1 MDYFIA
7 EKIIW
12 TSYESLPFK
21 RPLHDKKN
29 GVMCDPGNENYQV
42 ISCKYIPPVQNVEDN
57 VNVPKRKEVFKLED
71 LENNPN
77 AFIMAMALPTRK
89 LAEFENL
96 AYYFPYVDEE
106 EMNCGVGGSV
116 DVGGT
121 DDDVVADDNRV

>member
-1 MDYFIA
+1 MACFIA
-7 EKIIW
+7 DEIIW
-12 TSYESLPFK
+12 KSYESLPFK
-21 RPLHDKKN
+21 GFLHDKEK
-29 GVMCDPGNENYQV
+29 GIMCNPGKQNDKV
-42 ISCKYIPPVQNVEDN
+42 FSCEYIPPVQDVEDKDN
-57 VNVPKRKEVFKLED
+57 LPKRDEVFTLDD
-71 LENNPN
+71 LENKPN